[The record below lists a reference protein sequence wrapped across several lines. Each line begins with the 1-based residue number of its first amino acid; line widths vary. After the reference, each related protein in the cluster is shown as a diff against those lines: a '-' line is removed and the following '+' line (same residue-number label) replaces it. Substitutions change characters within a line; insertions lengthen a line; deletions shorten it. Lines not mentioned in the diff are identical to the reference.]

1 MADSKTTVEIE
12 KPVVYTVTDIM
23 KLLPHRY
30 PFLLVDR
37 ILELEPDKRIV
48 GLKNVTVN
56 EEFFQGHF
64 PGLPVMP
71 GVLVVE
77 SMAQVAGVMLYRDLA
92 ERESKLIYFTGI
104 EGAKFRRP
112 VVPGDQLRLEASV
125 LNRRNNFGKV
135 DARAT
140 VEGKLVAQAV
150 LMFAI
155 TDRPGK

>member
-1 MADSKTTVEIE
+1 MTADSATNA
-12 KPVVYTVTDIM
+12 VYTVTDIM

-30 PFLLVDR
+30 PFLMVDR
-37 ILELEPDKRIV
+37 IVELEPDKRIV

-64 PGLPVMP
+64 PGAPVMP
-71 GVLVVE
+71 GVLVIE
-77 SMAQVAGVMLYRDLA
+77 SMAQVAGVMIYRDLPQ
-92 ERESKLIYFTGI
+92 RESKLIYFTGI

-112 VVPGDQLRLEASV
+112 VVPGDQLRLEV
-125 LNRRNNFGKV
+125 DLLTRRNNFGKV

-155 TDRPGK
+155 IDRPGK